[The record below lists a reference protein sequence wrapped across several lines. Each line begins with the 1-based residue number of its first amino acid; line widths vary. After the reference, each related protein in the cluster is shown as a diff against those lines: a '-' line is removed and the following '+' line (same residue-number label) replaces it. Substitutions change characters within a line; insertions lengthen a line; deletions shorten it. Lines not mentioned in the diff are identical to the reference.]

1 MPSRKTKAHAS
12 SGHASNGHGHHKASH
27 GGRRGSRS
35 EEETRPSGLG
45 RPLWSGTLSFGLVS
59 IPVELY
65 AGTRSSGVSLRLL
78 APDGV
83 PIARRFYCPDDD
95 EPVSSEHLVRG
106 YEHARGEYVVITD
119 EELEGLAP
127 DKSRDIDLRA
137 FAPLEQLD
145 PVYFDR
151 SFFLLPAGTSSKA
164 YQLLTS
170 VMESSERAGIATF
183 VMRDREYLV
192 AILAQDGLL
201 IAQAL
206 RFPDQVRDVEAL
218 DIGET
223 PKLPA
228 NVVER
233 FTKAI
238 RSKARDDVDLTRVHN
253 EGADALRKLAE
264 KKARDPENVVESE
277 APEEAANDAEIV
289 DLMEVLQR
297 SLQDKGGASKL
308 KGSVRSARQ
317 R

>member
-1 MPSRKTKAHAS
+1 VPSKS
-12 SGHASNGHGHHKASH
+12 SSQRPRRSSQQPARASND
-27 GGRRGSRS
+27 
-35 EEETRPSGLG
+35 RPGGLG
-45 RPLWSGTLSFGLVS
+45 RPQWSGTLSFGLVS

-65 AGTRSSGVSLRLL
+65 SGTRAGGVSLRLL

-83 PIARRFYCPDDD
+83 PLSRRFYCPEHD
-95 EPVSSEHLVRG
+95 EPVDNDQLVRG

-127 DKSRDIDLRA
+127 DKSRDIDLRS
-137 FAPLEQLD
+137 FAPLAALD

-170 VMESSERAGIATF
+170 VMEDSERAGIATF

-201 IAQAL
+201 IAQTL
-206 RFPDQVRDVEAL
+206 RFPDQVRSTDAL
-218 DIGET
+218 DL
-223 PKLPA
+223 PSAQRLPA
-228 NVVER
+228 SAVEG

-238 RSKARDDVDLTRVHN
+238 RKHARDELDLQRVHN

-264 KKARDPENVVESE
+264 KKARNAKNVVRAKADEDV
-277 APEEAANDAEIV
+277 ATDAEII
-289 DLMEVLQR
+289 DLMDVLQR
-297 SLQDKGGASKL
+297 SLKGKEGATTL
-308 KGSVRSARQ
+308 KGTLKPSRRKSG
-317 R
+317 